1 MLLDL
6 VIAAIIL
13 LNVLL
18 GLKHGL
24 LEMLGRLV
32 ILILIVA
39 VTLLLLGPLT
49 DLLVTLPFLAPL
61 ADKLGGPV
69 LKPLQDSAANIGAA
83 IESFGLPKILAD
95 LMQSQLPTPDNSVT
109 QAYPEFTAVLF
120 KFALNAAVFL
130 VMFIIISI
138 IIRLLARTLTRTA
151 DKLPLIGTA
160 NHLGGLLAG
169 LAVGLVQCSLLL
181 LFLGFVAPYIS
192 ALADLVAGSW
202 IAGKFYEIN
211 ILSFI
216 L

>member
-6 VIAAIIL
+6 IIAAIIL
-13 LNVLL
+13 LNILL

-32 ILILIVA
+32 
-39 VTLLLLGPLT
+39 LGPLT
-49 DLLVTLPFLAPL
+49 DQLAALPFLAPL
-61 ADKLGGPV
+61 ADKLGGPI

-95 LMQSQLPTPDNSVT
+95 FMQSQLPTPDNSVT
-109 QAYPEFTAVLF
+109 QAYPQFTAVLF
-120 KFALNAAVFL
+120 KFAMNAAVFL
-130 VMFIIISI
+130 IMFIIVSI
-138 IIRLLARTLTRTA
+138 IIRLLARILTRTA
-151 DKLPLIGTA
+151 DKIPLIGTA

-169 LAVGLVQCSLLL
+169 LAVGLLQCSLLL
-181 LFLGFVAPYIS
+181 LVLGFIAPYFA
-192 ALADLVAGSW
+192 ALADLVASSW